1 MDRASEANQSM
12 KQRVAKAKVATEAV
26 ATVMRQLELEVVR
39 LEDELKQRRRA
50 LQQKDENGNSS
61 SGAGNDKG
69 WNQSQRG
76 GSSPTGIERRNNRFD
91 VGSKRVDGGLKEDI
105 LTTEANAEA
114 LDSPVS
120 GSSSKNSL
128 LHVHLFSG
136 SIDSDPLMS

>member
-1 MDRASEANQSM
+1 M

-39 LEDELKQRRRA
+39 LEDDLKQRHRA
-50 LQQKDENGNSS
+50 QQQKDENGNSS
-61 SGAGNDKG
+61 HAGNDKG

-76 GSSPTGIERRNNRFD
+76 GSSPTGIERRIDRFD
-91 VGSKRVDGGLKEDI
+91 VGSKRADGGLKEDI

-120 GSSSKNSL
+120 GSSCTS
-128 LHVHLFSG
+128 VQW
-136 SIDSDPLMS
+136 